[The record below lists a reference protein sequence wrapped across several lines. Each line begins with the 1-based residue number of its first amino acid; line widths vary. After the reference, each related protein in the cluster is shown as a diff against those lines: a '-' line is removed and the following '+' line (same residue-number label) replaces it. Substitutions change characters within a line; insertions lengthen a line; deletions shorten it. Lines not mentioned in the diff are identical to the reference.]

1 MSNIT
6 IKYTCKQC
14 GTTKKPLDVPE
25 RAIDGD
31 PVAWA
36 NDAIKRA
43 RQDHTDRRPACP
55 ADWFDVFI
63 PISEDETTI
72 GRKSE

>member
-1 MSNIT
+1 MNAIT
-6 IKYTCKQC
+6 IKYTCKGC

-36 NDAIKRA
+36 NDAIRRA

-55 ADWFDVFI
+55 QDWFDVI
-63 PISEDETTI
+63 VPGNGDEATI
-72 GRKSE
+72 GRK